1 MIRAFILAFLLLSG
15 ASFAQTG
22 LDTKSK
28 KAIELYVEA
37 DNFRV
42 RGQFNQAIEALS
54 EAIQKDKKFTEA
66 YYRLGIVY
74 MTMKDNQKA
83 INSFKQALTLTKD
96 VRKQKVIWFDLGET
110 HLLIGQ
116 YQEAITVLTNFLKAE
131 TLNKQRINK
140 ANGWIQNAQFAI
152 DNQGV
157 RSQHRQ
163 KALSDTVNCFALQY
177 FPALTADQQEL
188 IFTRRRGHGVD
199 DDEDLV
205 ISRKDAKGRWLVPQS
220 VSKNINTL
228 DNEGTCTI
236 SADGRKLIFTSC
248 GGRGYSGNCD
258 LFESS
263 KTGDEWSK
271 PVNLGPNVNSGDW
284 ESHPTLSA
292 DGRTLY
298 FVSDRR
304 GGFGRND
311 IWYSTRN
318 EDGRWT
324 KARNLGEPVNTQYD
338 ERSPFIHVNG
348 KTLYFASNGLV
359 GFGGYD
365 IFYTEKTDNGWTKP
379 ENMGGPINDH
389 ENQYS
394 LFITADGQKGYY
406 SHEENLANGHEK
418 SILVEV
424 QIPENQIIKYKSSYV
439 KGVVTDS
446 KTKQNLK
453 ARLELFDINKNEIVS
468 LVESDSV
475 SGEYLMVLTQGS
487 EYALYVNKK
496 GYLFKSLN
504 FNYSEV
510 KNFEPL
516 TIDVALDPARKGEG
530 SVLQNIFFD
539 VDKYELKE
547 KSFTELEKIVRFL
560 TDNPQISIEIGG
572 HTDNTGNAAYNQQL
586 SEKRAKSVYS
596 YIVDKGISLKR
607 LSAKGFGS
615 TKPVASNEAEEG
627 RQLNRR
633 IEFTIR

>member
-96 VRKQKVIWFDLGET
+96 VRKQKVIWFDLGEA

-116 YQEAITVLTNFLKAE
+116 YQDAITVLTDFLKVE
-131 TLNKQRINK
+131 TLNKQRLNK
-140 ANGWIQNAQFAI
+140 ASSWIQNAQFAI

-157 RSQHRQ
+157 KSQHRQ
-163 KALSDTVNCFALQY
+163 KELSDTVNCFALQY

-188 IFTRRRGHGVD
+188 IFTRRRGHGID

-205 ISRKDAKGRWLVPQS
+205 ISRKDANGRWLAPQA

-263 KTGDEWSK
+263 KTGEEWSK
-271 PVNLGPNVNSGDW
+271 PVNLGANVNSGDW

-298 FVSDRR
+298 FVSDRK

-311 IWYSTRN
+311 IWYSTLN
-318 EDGRWT
+318 EDGRWM

-365 IFYTEKTDNGWTKP
+365 IFYSEKTDNGWTKP

-439 KGVVTDS
+439 KGIVTDS
-446 KTKQNLK
+446 KTKQHLK
-453 ARLELFDINKNEIVS
+453 ARIELFDINKNENIS
-468 LVESDSV
+468 LVESDSI

-510 KNFEPL
+510 KNFGPL
-516 TIDVALDPARKGEG
+516 TIDIALDPALKGEH
-530 SVLQNIFFD
+530 SILQNIFFE
-539 VDKYELKE
+539 VDKYELQE

-560 TDNPQISIEIGG
+560 TENPQISIEIGG

-586 SEKRAKSVYS
+586 SEKRAQSVYT
-596 YIVDKGISLKR
+596 YIMGKGISSKR

-615 TKPVASNEAEEG
+615 SKPVASNDAEEG